1 MSGLRLLSVLGSGAL
16 LLATACGVDHEAD
29 QFGRTFLTHLRARD
43 SAGFAHLEPRSEV
56 SRGGW
61 APIAA
66 MADALPD
73 DSLESI
79 HLLESERG
87 VDEQGAY
94 IRLIYELRSATK
106 RAHVELWLVRR
117 DGRTF
122 VNTVRIRPHVTS
134 VPLRHLDPA
143 V

>member
-1 MSGLRLLSVLGSGAL
+1 MSGLRLLYVFASGAL

-29 QFGRTFLTHLRARD
+29 QFGRTFLAHLRGRHP
-43 SAGFAHLEPRSEV
+43 AGFAHLDAGSEL

-73 DSLESI
+73 DSLESV

-94 IRLIYELRSATK
+94 IRLIYELRSATE
-106 RAHVELWLVRR
+106 RAHVELWLVHR

-134 VPLRHLDPA
+134 EPLRHLDPA